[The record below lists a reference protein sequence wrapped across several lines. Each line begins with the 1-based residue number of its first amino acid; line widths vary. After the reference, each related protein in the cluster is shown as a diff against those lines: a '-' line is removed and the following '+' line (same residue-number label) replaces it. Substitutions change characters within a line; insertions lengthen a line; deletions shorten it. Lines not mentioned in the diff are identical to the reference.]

1 MVVFQVLELSKEL
14 LLVIVEEVLL
24 MLHLIHLSS

>member
-24 MLHLIHLSS
+24 MLHLLHLSS